1 MRHGLRALGFSAR
14 NFNDKQLVIG
24 VLLRGFIIEGITA
37 YLISKQDFLN
47 KLKERILNDKYY
59 VQAHA
64 LSFDDEQ
71 IKEKDLDQL
80 ILQLGKQA
88 FKMSDLKNGKAQ
100 TVLEILSLQSC
111 TYARLI
117 LNSLNDALIKQISKT
132 E

>member
-24 VLLRGFIIEGITA
+24 VLLRGFIIEGVTV
-37 YLISKQDFLN
+37 YLISKNNFLN
-47 KLKERILNDKYY
+47 KLKEKILNDKYY
-59 VQAHA
+59 IQAHA

-80 ILQLGKQA
+80 ILQMRKQA
-88 FKMSDLKNGKAQ
+88 FKMSNLKNGKAQ
-100 TVLEILSLQSC
+100 TILEILALRSC
-111 TYARLI
+111 AYARLI
-117 LNSLNDALIKQISKT
+117 LESLNYTLIRQLSGS